1 MLCRSVHFVL
11 LVPFQPSPMGV
22 LTRLVHVVAQT
33 RRESTYFDDEP
44 EPAKAE
50 DVPAAQQIAPVDPAQ
65 MQQLMQLQMQQQMMM
80 MSQMQDPQQVRVVS
94 RLNPLFPC
102 TTV

>member
-1 MLCRSVHFVL
+1 M
-11 LVPFQPSPMGV
+11 
-22 LTRLVHVVAQT
+22 
-33 RRESTYFDDEP
+33 
-44 EPAKAE
+44 
-50 DVPAAQQIAPVDPAQ
+50 DPAQ
-65 MQQLMQLQMQQQMMM
+65 MQQLMQMQMQQQMMM